1 MSNMRKIAFLMASA
15 STGRLSGELARRE
28 KILRSIAS
36 PETQIDIFGLEEDP
50 GKSHLGT
57 IQSAY
62 EASLSTTEDLECAM
76 MAEKAGYQAVIIPC
90 GGDPGVTPLREVLS
104 IPVIPPGSTA
114 KHLCSLMGPR
124 FSVLT
129 TGKGAPYRTEIHERD
144 GLLKLVSIH
153 PVGLTVPE
161 VRAKPEEAFE
171 AMVREG
177 RRAVDEYGACSVTY
191 GCMSMGFLM
200 VDDKLTE
207 EIGVPAVNPVKAA
220 VKLAETLIDLGI
232 THSKRAYPVPPSLER

>member
-1 MSNMRKIAFLMASA
+1 MRKIAFLMASA

-36 PETQIDIFGLEEDP
+36 PDTQIDIFGLEEDP
-50 GKSHLGT
+50 EKSHLGT

-62 EASLSTTEDLECAM
+62 EASLSTAEDLECAM
-76 MAEKAGYQAVIIPC
+76 AAEKAGYQAVIIPC
-90 GGDPGVTPLREVLS
+90 GGDPGVAPLREVLS
-104 IPVIPPGSTA
+104 VPVIPPGSTA
-114 KHLCSLMGPR
+114 KHFCSLLGPR
-124 FSVLT
+124 FSVVT

-171 AMVREG
+171 AMAREG
-177 RRAVDEYGACSVTY
+177 REAVEEYRACSVTY

-200 VDDKLTE
+200 IDERLTE

-220 VKLAETLIDLGI
+220 VKMAETLIDLGM
-232 THSKRAYPVPPSLER
+232 THSKRAYPVPPSLRR